1 MFARNPLF
9 QTPNFRMI
17 LKEFFQRRSAL
28 NLLVIINIGVYISDL
43 LFRGIMSLIAFLMN
57 SNINEVVMN
66 RVIQLLSVPASFE
79 TFISQPWS
87 IVTSLFFHISF
98 WHLLFNMLMLVV
110 AGRIFNQYLNEKKLI
125 LTYLIGG
132 IAGNLLYQIAYQTF
146 PVFQEALPD
155 SMAMGASGSI
165 MAILA
170 AITVYRPRHELF
182 LFLIGKIKLQ
192 WIMLI
197 FVLLDLISIPGGNAG
212 GHIAHLGGAM
222 YGAIYS
228 SLLLFQPSKI
238 KKKKKKQK
246 FYTSYTSSSDRPISD
261 EEYNTRKKEKEMKID
276 TILDKISKYGYEALS
291 KEEKDFLFFASK
303 K

>member
-28 NLLVIINIGVYISDL
+28 NLLVMINVGVYISYL

-57 SNINEVVMN
+57 SNINEVVMT

-79 TFISQPWS
+79 TFIFQPWS

-98 WHLLFNMLMLVV
+98 WHILFNMLMLVV
-110 AGRIFNQYLNEKKLI
+110 AGRIFNQYLSEKKLL

-146 PVFQEALPD
+146 PVFQEALPL

-170 AITVYRPRHELF
+170 VITIYRPGHELF

-197 FVLLDLISIPGGNAG
+197 FVLIDLISIPRGNAG

-228 SLLLFQPSKI
+228 SLLFFHPFKI

-246 FYTSYTSSSDRPISD
+246 FYTSYTSSSDRPMSD
-261 EEYNTRKKEKEMKID
+261 EEYNTRKKEQEKKID
-276 TILDKISKYGYEALS
+276 AILDKISKSGYEALS

>member
-28 NLLVIINIGVYISDL
+28 NLLVMINVGVYISYL

-57 SNINEVVMN
+57 SNINEVVMT

-79 TFISQPWS
+79 TFIFQPWS

-98 WHLLFNMLMLVV
+98 WHILFNMLMLVV
-110 AGRIFNQYLNEKKLI
+110 AGRIFNQYLSEKKLL

-146 PVFQEALPD
+146 PVFQEALPH

-197 FVLLDLISIPGGNAG
+197 FILLDLISIPKGNAG

-228 SLLLFQPSKI
+228 SLLFFHPFKI

-246 FYTSYTSSSDRPISD
+246 FYTSYTSSSDRPMSD
-261 EEYNTRKKEKEMKID
+261 EEYNTRKKEQEKKID
-276 TILDKISKYGYEALS
+276 AILDKISKSGYEALS

>member
-1 MFARNPLF
+1 
-9 QTPNFRMI
+9 MI
-17 LKEFFQRRSAL
+17 
-28 NLLVIINIGVYISDL
+28 NVGVYVSYL

-57 SNINEVVMN
+57 SNINEVVMS

-79 TFISQPWS
+79 TFIFQPWS

-98 WHLLFNMLMLVV
+98 WHILFNMLMLVV
-110 AGRIFNQYLNEKKLI
+110 AGRIFNQYLSEKKLI

-146 PVFQEALPD
+146 PVFQEALPL

-170 AITVYRPRHELF
+170 AITIYRPGHELF

-197 FVLLDLISIPGGNAG
+197 FVLIDLISIPRGNAG

-228 SLLLFQPSKI
+228 SLLLFHPFKI

>member
-28 NLLVIINIGVYISDL
+28 NLLVMINVGVYISYL

-57 SNINEVVMN
+57 SNINEVVMT

-79 TFISQPWS
+79 TFIFQPWS

-98 WHLLFNMLMLVV
+98 WHILFNMLMLVV
-110 AGRIFNQYLNEKKLI
+110 AGRIFNQYLSEKKLL

-146 PVFQEALPD
+146 PVFQEALPL

-170 AITVYRPRHELF
+170 VITIYRPGHELF

-197 FVLLDLISIPGGNAG
+197 FVLIDLISIPQGNAG
-212 GHIAHLGGAM
+212 GHIAHLGGAR

-228 SLLLFQPSKI
+228 SLLLFHPFKI

-246 FYTSYTSSSDRPISD
+246 FYTSYTSSSDRPMSD
-261 EEYNTRKKEKEMKID
+261 EEYNTRKKEQEKKID
-276 TILDKISKYGYEALS
+276 AILDKISKSGYEALS
-291 KEEKDFLFFASK
+291 KVEKDFLFFASK

>member
-28 NLLVIINIGVYISDL
+28 NLLTMINIGVYISYL
-43 LFRGIMSLIAFLMN
+43 LFRGIMSLIAFLMD
-57 SNINEVVMN
+57 SNINEVVMT

-79 TFISQPWS
+79 TFIFQPWS

-98 WHLLFNMLMLVV
+98 WHILFNMLMLVV
-110 AGRIFNQYLNEKKLI
+110 AGRIFNQYLSEKKLL

-146 PVFQEALPD
+146 PVFQEALPL

-170 AITVYRPRHELF
+170 VITIYRPGHELF

-197 FVLLDLISIPGGNAG
+197 FVLIDLISIPRGNAG

-228 SLLLFQPSKI
+228 SLLLFHPFKI

-246 FYTSYTSSSDRPISD
+246 FYTSYTSSSDRPMSD
-261 EEYNTRKKEKEMKID
+261 EEYNTRKKEQEKKID
-276 TILDKISKYGYEALS
+276 AILDKISKSGYEALS